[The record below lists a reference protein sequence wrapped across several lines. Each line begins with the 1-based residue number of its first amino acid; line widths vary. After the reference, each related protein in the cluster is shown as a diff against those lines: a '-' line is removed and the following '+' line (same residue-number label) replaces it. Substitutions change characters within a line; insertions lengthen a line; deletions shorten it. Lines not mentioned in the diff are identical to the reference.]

1 MPHTFL
7 FPSEVS
13 DDLIP
18 TGVTIDV
25 TDTPMDFRVKK
36 VTGQDIDKDYP
47 ALKQGAG
54 YDHNYCLDKEDGVY
68 DKIGEVTDP
77 ESGRTME
84 IYTDL
89 PGVQFYSGNYIDNVA
104 GKEGAVYGK
113 RAGFCFETQFFPNC
127 MNIPEFKNCVLK
139 AGEEFNSTTTYK
151 FV

>member
-1 MPHTFL
+1 M
-7 FPSEVS
+7 
-13 DDLIP
+13 
-18 TGVTIDV
+18 
-25 TDTPMDFRVKK
+25 K
-36 VTGQDIDKDYP
+36 GQDIDKDYP